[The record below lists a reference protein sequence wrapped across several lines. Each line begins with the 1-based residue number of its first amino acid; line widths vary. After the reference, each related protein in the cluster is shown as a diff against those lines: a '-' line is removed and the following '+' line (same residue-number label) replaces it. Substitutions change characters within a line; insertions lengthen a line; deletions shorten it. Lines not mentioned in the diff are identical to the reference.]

1 MMASDGKYGNRSE
14 YIRELV
20 RRDQRE
26 RTKERL
32 RELIAQGLSSG
43 TAVPMTKAPEKRMFA
58 SRNARISERAF
69 ECSASLAGCQAIS
82 STRQPPTPLRPR
94 RTRVRALGYR
104 SRRAA

>member
-43 TAVPMTKAPEKRMFA
+43 TAVPMTKADADELKAIA
-58 SRNARISERAF
+58 SGKAR
-69 ECSASLAGCQAIS
+69 
-82 STRQPPTPLRPR
+82 
-94 RTRVRALGYR
+94 
-104 SRRAA
+104 